1 MFNDYFTRLLLD
13 HCQEV
18 SASGQ
23 IDKATL
29 EEISMVAKFVS
40 SDDSKY
46 IKNSELLRRGVE
58 YLTQDFAKA
67 LNALNKDFYALS
79 YDERMKKVGEIWSV
93 DKEVDKALEK
103 LLVNFSYQEIVRNI
117 QELLEVAYESP
128 FVVVQTPM
136 EIEAVQKTEMM
147 EKISKEIKE
156 PVIVQFQ
163 VNKAILGGMRVFVDG
178 QVQDMSW
185 MGRIEKIANLNI

>member
-18 SASGQ
+18 AKSSGV
-23 IDKATL
+23 DEATL
-29 EEISMVAKFVS
+29 EEISLVAKFVS

-46 IKNSELLRRGVE
+46 IKKSNLLRSGVE
-58 YLTQDFAKA
+58 YLTQDFAQA
-67 LNALNKDFYALS
+67 LNSLDRGFYALT
-79 YDERMKKVGEIWSV
+79 YDERLKKVKEIWSV
-93 DKEVDKALEK
+93 EKEVDKALEK

-117 QELLEVAYESP
+117 QELLEVAYDSP
-128 FVVVQTPM
+128 FVVVQTPL
-136 EIEAVQKTEMM
+136 EISTAKKTEMM
-147 EKISKEIKE
+147 EKISKEIKD

>member
-18 SASGQ
+18 SASGKV
-23 IDKATL
+23 DEATL

-46 IKNSELLRRGVE
+46 IKNSELLRKGVE
-58 YLTQDFAKA
+58 YLTTDFAKA

-79 YDERMKKVGEIWSV
+79 YNERMAEADKIWSV
-93 DKEVDKALEK
+93 DREVDKALKK

-128 FVVVQTPM
+128 FVVVQTPL
-136 EIEAVQKTEMM
+136 EIGHEQKTEMM
-147 EKISKEIKE
+147 EKISKEINE